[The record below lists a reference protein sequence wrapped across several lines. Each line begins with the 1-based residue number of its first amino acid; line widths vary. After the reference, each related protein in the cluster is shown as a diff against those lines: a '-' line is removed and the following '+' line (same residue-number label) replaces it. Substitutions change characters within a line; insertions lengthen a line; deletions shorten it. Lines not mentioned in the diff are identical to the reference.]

1 MRCLKREASEESPET
16 VTSQLDH
23 RDRTAAPGLL
33 YVSSDKEASSLFRR
47 ASAMNVCA
55 EQLIVSLQ
63 RPEVWPDTPSNVRV
77 IETHISWVLLMS
89 EFAWKIKKPVKFD
102 FLDFSTLER
111 RKYFC
116 EEELR
121 LNRRTAPELYL
132 DVVPICGDATAP
144 VIGGDGE
151 PIEYAVKMR
160 RFEDERLLSRMVNEG
175 RFKASQI
182 DALAEHIA
190 TFHASLPGI
199 SEELPYG
206 RADRIRHDAIDNFR
220 TIERLAVGDEAQTAE
235 VRHLH
240 PWTQTAAERL
250 ADTFEQRR
258 AGGFVR
264 ECHGDLHLG
273 NIVELDSGPCL
284 FDCIEFNAGFRW
296 SDVISEIAF
305 LVMDLEEHGEP
316 KLARRLL
323 NRYLERTGDYAG
335 LAVLRF
341 YLVYRAMVRA
351 KVDAIRLGDSPQL
364 ASQRRLLRREFGTY
378 LAVAD
383 HDSEVSPPSLI
394 IMHGLSG
401 SGKSHVAGQ
410 IVENSA
416 AIRIRS
422 DVERKRLF
430 GLDET
435 ERVEGAAAAE
445 LYSPAASE
453 RTYGRLAELARTI
466 IESGFPA
473 VVDAA
478 FLARDEREQFRRL
491 AGDLQVPFLI
501 VACSAPESALLE
513 RVIAREQAGRDA
525 SDAGA
530 SVLRQQLQRDT
541 QIGDEPPDE
550 IVRVDTATEASTAA
564 GLRRVLDRL
573 V

>member
-1 MRCLKREASEESPET
+1 MS
-16 VTSQLDH
+16 
-23 RDRTAAPGLL
+23 
-33 YVSSDKEASSLFRR
+33 
-47 ASAMNVCA
+47 VCA
-55 EQLIVSLQ
+55 DQLIESLQ
-63 RPEVWPDTPSNVRV
+63 RPEVWPDEPVSVRV
-77 IETHISWVLLMS
+77 IETHISWVLLTR
-89 EFAWKIKKPVKFD
+89 EFAWKIKKPVKFG
-102 FLDFSTLER
+102 FLDFSALER
-111 RKYFC
+111 RKHFC

-132 DVVPICGDATAP
+132 DVVPICGDVTDP
-144 VIGGDGE
+144 VIGADGE

-160 RFEDERLLSRMVNEG
+160 RFDDERLLSRMVTGG
-175 RFKASQI
+175 RLDASQI
-182 DALAEHIA
+182 EALAEHIA
-190 TFHASLPGI
+190 VFHASLPGI

-206 RADRIRHDAIDNFR
+206 RADRIREDALDNFT
-220 TIERLAVGDEAQTAE
+220 TIERLAVGDDVETAE

-240 PWTQTAAERL
+240 AWTQTEAERL
-250 ADTFEQRR
+250 AATFEYRR

-284 FDCIEFNAGFRW
+284 FDGIEFNAGLRW

-316 KLARRLL
+316 RLARRLL

-351 KVDAIRLGDSPQL
+351 KVDAIRLGDSSQP
-364 ASQRRLLRREFGTY
+364 ASQRRSLRREFGTY

-383 HDSEVSPPSLI
+383 HDAEVSPPSLI

-416 AIRIRS
+416 AIQIRS

-430 GLDET
+430 GLGET
-435 ERVEGAAAAE
+435 ERVEGVAAAE
-445 LYSPAASE
+445 LYSSAANE

-466 IESGFPA
+466 IESGFPV

-478 FLARDEREQFRRL
+478 FLARDERELFRRL
-491 AGDLQVPFLI
+491 ARDLQVPFLI
-501 VACSAPESALLE
+501 VACSAPESVLLE
-513 RVIAREQAGRDA
+513 RVTARKRVGRDA
-525 SDAGA
+525 SDAGVG
-530 SVLRQQLQRDT
+530 VLRQQLQRDT
-541 QIGDEPPDE
+541 QIDGEPQEE
-550 IVRVDTATEASTAA
+550 IIQVDTATDASTAA
-564 GLRRVLDRL
+564 GLRRVLDQL
-573 V
+573 P

>member
-1 MRCLKREASEESPET
+1 MS
-16 VTSQLDH
+16 
-23 RDRTAAPGLL
+23 
-33 YVSSDKEASSLFRR
+33 
-47 ASAMNVCA
+47 VCA
-55 EQLIVSLQ
+55 EQLIESLQ
-63 RPEVWPDTPSNVRV
+63 RPEVWPDMPSNVRL
-77 IETHISWVLLMS
+77 IETHISWVLLTR

-102 FLDFSTLER
+102 FLDFSTLKR
-111 RKYFC
+111 RKHFC

-132 DVVPICGDATAP
+132 EVVPICGDATDP
-144 VIGGDGE
+144 VIGGDGQ

-160 RFEDERLLSRMVNEG
+160 RFDDDRLLSRMVADG
-175 RFKASQI
+175 RLDASQI

-190 TFHASLPGI
+190 AFHASLPGI

-206 RADRIRHDAIDNFR
+206 RADRIRDDAIDNFR
-220 TIERLAVGDEAQTAE
+220 TIERLAVSDEVQTGD

-240 PWTQTAAERL
+240 AWTQTAAERL
-250 ADTFEQRR
+250 ADIFEQRR
-258 AGGFVR
+258 ACGFVR

-284 FDCIEFNAGFRW
+284 FDGIEFNAGFRW

-316 KLARRLL
+316 RLARRLL

-351 KVDAIRLGDSPQL
+351 KVDAIRLGDASQP
-364 ASQRRLLRREFGTY
+364 ASQRRSLRREFGTY
-378 LAVAD
+378 LAIAD
-383 HDSEVSPPSLI
+383 HDAEVPPPALI

-430 GLDET
+430 GLGET
-435 ERVEGAAAAE
+435 ERVDEAAAAE
-445 LYSPAASE
+445 LYSSAAGE
-453 RTYGRLAELARTI
+453 RTYSRLAELARTI

-491 AGDLQVPFLI
+491 ARDLQVPFLV
-501 VACSAPESALLE
+501 VACSAPESVLLE
-513 RVIAREQAGRDA
+513 RVAARERAGRDA

-530 SVLRQQLQRDT
+530 GVLRQQLQRDT
-541 QIGDEPPDE
+541 QVDDGPPDQ
-550 IVRVDTATEASTAA
+550 IVQVGTATGESTAA
-564 GLRRVLDRL
+564 GLRRVLGQL
-573 V
+573 E